1 MVHMKELAVG
11 RQQSLGALMSK
22 RILGA
27 IGVILGG
34 IALVNWFRGG
44 GAHGSGAY
52 AAGYTT
58 GVIVGALLFLV
69 GGYYLLT
76 GGGKKP

>member
-1 MVHMKELAVG
+1 M
-11 RQQSLGALMSK
+11 RN

-27 IGVILGG
+27 IGVISGG
-34 IALVNWFRGG
+34 AALVNAIRGG
-44 GAHGSGAY
+44 GSQGSGAY

-58 GVIVGALLFLV
+58 GLIFGGLLFLV

-76 GGGKKP
+76 GGAKKS